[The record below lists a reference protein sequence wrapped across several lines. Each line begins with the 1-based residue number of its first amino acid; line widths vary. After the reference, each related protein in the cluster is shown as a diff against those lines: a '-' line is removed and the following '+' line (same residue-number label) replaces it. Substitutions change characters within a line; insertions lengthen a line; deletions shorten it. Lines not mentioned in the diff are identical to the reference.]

1 MLEGNIFITG
11 GTGSLGRALLRY
23 LAEEEATDRVTVYSR
38 DEIKQQALK
47 REYPHVHCVIGDVAD
62 YDTLERAM
70 VGHAVVLHL
79 AAFKHIPAG
88 ESNVLS
94 MLNSNLLGSQNV
106 AQAALR
112 NGVHHVL
119 GISTD
124 KAVHPVNA
132 YGCSKMLMER
142 VFQEFNAYGLTEFHL
157 VRYGNVVDS
166 TGSVLPLWKRQ
177 VERGEPITLTDRD
190 MTRFW
195 LSVEEAVHYALTA
208 LAAPAGTVYV
218 PRLKGLSMERFA
230 EYVMPQAE
238 IRITGLRPGEKR
250 HEELITLEES
260 RFARKLPRGWVLY
273 PNTSATLNAEEWYF
287 DSRVAEEL
295 TRAELL
301 ELLEVPA

>member
-1 MLEGNIFITG
+1 MLAGNIFITG

-23 LAEEEATDRVTVYSR
+23 LNEEDATVTVYSR

-47 REYPHVHCVIGDVAD
+47 RDYPRVHCVIGDVAD

-70 VGHAVVLHL
+70 VGHEAVLHL

-177 VERGEPITLTDRD
+177 VERGELITLTDPD

-195 LSVEEAVHYALTA
+195 LSVEDAVKYALTA
-208 LAAPAGTVYV
+208 LEAPAGTVYV
-218 PRLKGLSMERFA
+218 PRLKGLSMGRFA
-230 EYVMPQAE
+230 EYVMPQAAA
-238 IRITGLRPGEKR
+238 RVTGLRPGEKR
-250 HEELITLEES
+250 HEELVTIEES
-260 RFARKLPRGWVLY
+260 RFARKLPKGWLLY
-273 PNTSATLNAEEWYF
+273 PNTGAPLNADEWF
-287 DSRVAEEL
+287 FNSRVAEEL
-295 TRAELL
+295 TRDELL
-301 ELLEVPA
+301 ELLGVPA